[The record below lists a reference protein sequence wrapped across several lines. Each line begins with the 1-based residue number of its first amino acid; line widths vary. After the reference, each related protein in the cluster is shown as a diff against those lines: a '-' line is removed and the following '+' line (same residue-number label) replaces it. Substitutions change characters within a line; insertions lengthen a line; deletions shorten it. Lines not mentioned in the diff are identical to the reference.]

1 MAWLVCIIDDD
12 ELVRA
17 KLALDLKAMG
27 YDTIEL
33 DDSRQVRSVLTTQP
47 VDAVVVDIVMPEK
60 DGVEVIAEIRQG
72 WPHVRIVAVSAG
84 GRVGPSLYLDIAR
97 QMANAC
103 LCRSLVGAAAL
114 RARPSASPGRQSAC
128 GSRSR

>member
-1 MAWLVCIIDDD
+1 MTRLVCIIDDD

-27 YDTIEL
+27 FDTIEL

-47 VDAVVVDIVMPEK
+47 VDTVVVDIVMPEK

-84 GRVGPSLYLDIAR
+84 GRVGPSLYLEIAR
-97 QMANAC
+97 QMGANAC
-103 LCRSLVGAAAL
+103 LPKPVEPAAL
-114 RARPSASPGRQSAC
+114 RAAIG
-128 GSRSR
+128 